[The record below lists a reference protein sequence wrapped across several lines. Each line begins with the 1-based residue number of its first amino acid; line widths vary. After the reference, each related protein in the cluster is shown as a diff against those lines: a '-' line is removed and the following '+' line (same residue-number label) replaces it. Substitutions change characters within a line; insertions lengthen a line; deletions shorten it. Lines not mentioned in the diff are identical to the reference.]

1 MPCSLAGRARWLG
14 GRKSM
19 GVLYDIVST
28 PFAYAERPHLSGDE
42 MFAGAPKRIDFGPGR
57 LQHCIIWEP
66 AEAVHEETVFWF
78 HGGAFLVGTPESM
91 IDAARV
97 WCHEG
102 YRFVS
107 VGFRLVPH
115 DRFPAQADDAYRGVL
130 ATQAWLRDRH
140 LPWSRIIVGGS
151 SAGGQLACLLGYSG
165 QLAERYG
172 FDRSSVAAVVSCA
185 AIVDADDLELQPIRP
200 LSLWKRFVD
209 LPCTDAMDREA
220 IHEALLP
227 YSPISCVVQ
236 AHGTGL
242 APFFAIQGS
251 SDTLSPYAHQKAFVE
266 ALRKQGTE
274 AVLETIEDPRW
285 QHMVG
290 TVTLHRKDPDTFV
303 PLKRLFSWLSD
314 IEAEGRGARQ

>member
-1 MPCSLAGRARWLG
+1 MPFPLACGAGWLG

-19 GVLYDIVST
+19 GVLYEIVST
-28 PFAYAERPHLSGDE
+28 PFAYAECPRLSGDE
-42 MFAGAPKRIDFGPGR
+42 MFAGVPERIVFGPGR
-57 LQHCIIWEP
+57 LQHCVIWEP
-66 AEAVHEETVFWF
+66 AEVVHEETVFWF

-165 QLAERYG
+165 QLAERCG

-185 AIVDADDLELQPIRP
+185 AIVDADDLELAPIHP

-209 LPCTDAMDREA
+209 LPCEDTRDRA
-220 IHEALLP
+220 SIHKVLLP
-227 YSPISCVVQ
+227 YSPISCIGEDGG
-236 AHGTGL
+236 GTL
-242 APFFAIQGS
+242 PPFFAIQGS

-266 ALRKQGTE
+266 ALKKQGTE
-274 AVLETIEDPRW
+274 AVLVTIDDARW
-285 QHMVG
+285 QHMIG